1 MTRSEALFPTAP
13 LLLRNFNHR
22 LRNRRRFIVVPPPR
36 KSGEKYIYGARK
48 IRKQN
53 IRYVYYPIVNRCMKM
68 RSRVCSGLKL
78 CAERAKIELLIW
90 NCRSARNQFMERCT
104 VPHRTRKIIRLSFR
118 YSPRKGEY
126 FNRVSPR
133 PFTCAR
139 RFFSFFLSFFSS
151 PAIAPTYGPAKN
163 INLTGERL
171 T

>member
-1 MTRSEALFPTAP
+1 MEHGKSE
-13 LLLRNFNHR
+13 
-22 LRNRRRFIVVPPPR
+22 NRI
-36 KSGEKYIYGARK
+36 SDMYI
-48 IRKQN
+48 
-53 IRYVYYPIVNRCMKM
+53 PIVNRCMKM

-139 RFFSFFLSFFSS
+139 RFFSFFLSFSLR
-151 PAIAPTYGPAKN
+151 AIAPTYDPAKN

>member
-1 MTRSEALFPTAP
+1 MEHGKSE
-13 LLLRNFNHR
+13 
-22 LRNRRRFIVVPPPR
+22 NRI
-36 KSGEKYIYGARK
+36 SDMYI
-48 IRKQN
+48 
-53 IRYVYYPIVNRCMKM
+53 PIVNRCMKM

-118 YSPRKGEY
+118 YSPRKGEC

-139 RFFSFFLSFFSS
+139 RFFSFFLSFFFS
-151 PAIAPTYGPAKN
+151 PCDCANVRPGQKYKFNGRATNLRTVLNNTSAIVFYIHIT
-163 INLTGERL
+163 
-171 T
+171 